1 MLSSVGTS
9 GKLLVGVIHLPRLP
23 STHYVGEVG
32 VEEVVERAVKESRIL
47 EELGYGGIIVE
58 NFGDAPFLKRVRDP
72 LTLAAFTVVARE
84 VVKSVRIDVGINLL
98 RNSGLEAYSIAL
110 ATGAKFIRVN
120 SLVETLLTDSGVVGP
135 EAPRLRNVRFNY
147 PGVKIFADIVCKH
160 GSSLSYLAYREQSL
174 VKGGT
179 EPLEDLVADAV
190 ERGRADALVVTGT
203 RTGEEPDVEFL
214 SKVKSVSPVPVLV
227 GSGATPENL
236 EALLRR
242 ADGVIVGSYIK
253 ADGKA
258 GNPVDFERARRFI
271 SKFNEVIRKL
281 G

>member
-1 MLSSVGTS
+1 MSSVGTS

-98 RNSGLEAYSIAL
+98 RNSGLEAYSVAL

-236 EALLRR
+236 EVLLRR

>member
-1 MLSSVGTS
+1 
-9 GKLLVGVIHLPRLP
+9 LVGVIHLPRLP

-120 SLVETLLTDSGVVGP
+120 SLIETLLTDSGVVGP

>member
-1 MLSSVGTS
+1 MLPGVGNS
-9 GKLLVGVIHLPRLP
+9 WKLLLGVIHLPRLP
-23 STHYVGEVG
+23 STHYAGEAG
-32 VEEVVERAVKESRIL
+32 VEEIAERAVKESKIL

-58 NFGDAPFLKRVRDP
+58 NFGDAPFLKRVKDP
-72 LTLAAFTVVARE
+72 LTLAAFTVIARE

-98 RNSGLEAYSIAL
+98 RNSGLEAYSVAL

-120 SLVETLLTDSGVVGP
+120 SLVETLLTDSGIVEP

-160 GSSLSYLAYREQSL
+160 GSSLSYLTYKEQSL

-179 EPLEDLVADAV
+179 EPLEELVADAV
-190 ERGRADALVVTGT
+190 ERGRADALIVTGP

-236 EALLRR
+236 EVLLRR

-253 ADGKA
+253 TNGKA
-258 GNPVDFERARRFI
+258 GNPVDFERARRFV
-271 SKFNEVIRKL
+271 SKFNEVLRKL
-281 G
+281 R

>member
-1 MLSSVGTS
+1 MSSVGTS

-98 RNSGLEAYSIAL
+98 RNSGLEAYSVAL

-120 SLVETLLTDSGVVGP
+120 SLIETLLTDSGVVGP

>member
-1 MLSSVGTS
+1 LSSVGTS

-72 LTLAAFTVVARE
+72 LTLAAITVVARE

-98 RNSGLEAYSIAL
+98 RNSGLEAYSVAL

>member
-1 MLSSVGTS
+1 LSSVGTS

-98 RNSGLEAYSIAL
+98 RNSGLEAYSVAL

-258 GNPVDFERARRFI
+258 GNPVDFERARRFV

>member
-1 MLSSVGTS
+1 LSSVGTS

-98 RNSGLEAYSIAL
+98 RNSGLEAYSVAL

-236 EALLRR
+236 EVLLRR

-258 GNPVDFERARRFI
+258 GNPVDFERARRFV

>member
-1 MLSSVGTS
+1 MSSVGTS

-98 RNSGLEAYSIAL
+98 RNSGLEAYSVAL

-258 GNPVDFERARRFI
+258 GNPVDFERARRFV

>member
-1 MLSSVGTS
+1 MSSVGTS

-98 RNSGLEAYSIAL
+98 RNSGLEAYSVAL

-236 EALLRR
+236 EVLLRR

-258 GNPVDFERARRFI
+258 GNPVDFERARRFVN
-271 SKFNEVIRKL
+271 KFNEVIRKL

>member
-1 MLSSVGTS
+1 MSSVGTS

>member
-1 MLSSVGTS
+1 
-9 GKLLVGVIHLPRLP
+9 LVGVIHLPRLP

-98 RNSGLEAYSIAL
+98 RNSGLEAYSVAL

-236 EALLRR
+236 EVLLRR

-258 GNPVDFERARRFI
+258 GNPVDFERARRFV

>member
-120 SLVETLLTDSGVVGP
+120 SLIETLLTDSGVVGP

>member
-1 MLSSVGTS
+1 MSSVGTS

-98 RNSGLEAYSIAL
+98 RNSGLEAYSVAL

>member
-1 MLSSVGTS
+1 LSSVGTS

-120 SLVETLLTDSGVVGP
+120 SLIETLLTDSGVVGP

>member
-1 MLSSVGTS
+1 MSSVGTS

-236 EALLRR
+236 EVLLRR

>member
-1 MLSSVGTS
+1 
-9 GKLLVGVIHLPRLP
+9 LP
-23 STHYVGEVG
+23 STHYAGEAG
-32 VEEVVERAVKESRIL
+32 VEEVVERAVKESKIL

-98 RNSGLEAYSIAL
+98 RNSGLEAYSVAL
-110 ATGAKFIRVN
+110 ATGARFIRVN
-120 SLVETLLTDSGVVGP
+120 SLVETFITDSGIIEP

-147 PGVKIFADIVCKH
+147 PGVKIYADIVCKH
-160 GSSLSYLAYREQSL
+160 GSSLSYLAYKEQSL
-174 VKGGT
+174 VKGGA
-179 EPLEDLVADAV
+179 EPLEELVTDVV
-190 ERGRADALVVTGT
+190 ERGRADALIVTGP

-214 SKVKSVSPVPVLV
+214 SKVKSISPVRVLV

-236 EALLRR
+236 EILLKK

-253 ADGKA
+253 TNGKA
-258 GNPVDFERARRFI
+258 GNPVDSERARRFV
-271 SKFNEVIRKL
+271 SKFNEIIQRLK
-281 G
+281 

>member
-1 MLSSVGTS
+1 MSSVGTS

-120 SLVETLLTDSGVVGP
+120 SLIETLLTDSGVVGP

>member
-1 MLSSVGTS
+1 LSSVGTS

-98 RNSGLEAYSIAL
+98 RNSGLEAYSVAL

>member
-98 RNSGLEAYSIAL
+98 RNSGLEAYSVAL

-120 SLVETLLTDSGVVGP
+120 SLIETLLTDSGVVGP

-236 EALLRR
+236 EVLLRR

>member
-1 MLSSVGTS
+1 LSSVGTS

-236 EALLRR
+236 EVLLRR

>member
-1 MLSSVGTS
+1 LSSVGTS

-98 RNSGLEAYSIAL
+98 RNSGLEAYSVAL

-120 SLVETLLTDSGVVGP
+120 SLIETLLTDSGVVGP

-236 EALLRR
+236 EVLLRR